1 MTDRPDAP
9 EASKAPGAPDAA
21 ARMTR
26 EREASV
32 TVTLGTTA
40 SKSVSGGESGEGAK
54 DAQLGR
60 RKLLY
65 AAPVVMSQSM
75 FYALAGCGKAQP
87 QQLNCFRVPRSG
99 S

>member
-1 MTDRPDAP
+1 MEESADGRD
-9 EASKAPGAPDAA
+9 G
-21 ARMTR
+21 
-26 EREASV
+26 
-32 TVTLGTTA
+32 
-40 SKSVSGGESGEGAK
+40 GGERPGGEGGGEGGEPK
-54 DAQLGR
+54 IGR

-65 AAPVVMSQSM
+65 VAPAIASQSM

>member
-1 MTDRPDAP
+1 MTVRPDAP
-9 EASKAPGAPDAA
+9 EASNAPEAPEAA
-21 ARMTR
+21 AS
-26 EREASV
+26 A
-32 TVTLGTTA
+32 
-40 SKSVSGGESGEGAK
+40 GGEATNASRDAEAK
-54 DAQLGR
+54 DPQLGR

-65 AAPVVMSQSM
+65 AAPAIMSQSM

>member
-1 MTDRPDAP
+1 MAESPDGRDGSG
-9 EASKAPGAPDAA
+9 EHPGAG
-21 ARMTR
+21 
-26 EREASV
+26 EVVEA
-32 TVTLGTTA
+32 
-40 SKSVSGGESGEGAK
+40 GEPK
-54 DAQLGR
+54 MGR

-65 AAPVVMSQSM
+65 VAPAIASQSM

>member
-1 MTDRPDAP
+1 MAESTDGRDGDGDNGESRESGNSG
-9 EASKAPGAPDAA
+9 EASEEPK
-21 ARMTR
+21 
-26 EREASV
+26 
-32 TVTLGTTA
+32 
-40 SKSVSGGESGEGAK
+40 
-54 DAQLGR
+54 LGR

-65 AAPVVMSQSM
+65 VAPAIASQSM

>member
-1 MTDRPDAP
+1 MAASADGRDGDGEDRDGDGGAG
-9 EASKAPGAPDAA
+9 EAS
-21 ARMTR
+21 
-26 EREASV
+26 
-32 TVTLGTTA
+32 
-40 SKSVSGGESGEGAK
+40 GEPK
-54 DAQLGR
+54 LGR

-65 AAPVVMSQSM
+65 VAPAIASQSM

>member
-1 MTDRPDAP
+1 MA
-9 EASKAPGAPDAA
+9 ASSGD
-21 ARMTR
+21 
-26 EREASV
+26 
-32 TVTLGTTA
+32 GGGDG
-40 SKSVSGGESGEGAK
+40 SGGEGGEGNDPK
-54 DAQLGR
+54 IGR

-65 AAPVVMSQSM
+65 VAPAIASQSM

>member
-1 MTDRPDAP
+1 MAESADGRDGSG
-9 EASKAPGAPDAA
+9 ELRD
-21 ARMTR
+21 
-26 EREASV
+26 
-32 TVTLGTTA
+32 
-40 SKSVSGGESGEGAK
+40 SGGESGEPSGEPK
-54 DAQLGR
+54 IGR

-65 AAPVVMSQSM
+65 VAPAIASQSM

>member
-1 MTDRPDAP
+1 M
-9 EASKAPGAPDAA
+9 PGSEDG
-21 ARMTR
+21 RD
-26 EREASV
+26 
-32 TVTLGTTA
+32 
-40 SKSVSGGESGEGAK
+40 GGDGGGGDGSEEPR
-54 DAQLGR
+54 LGR

-65 AAPVVMSQSM
+65 VAPAIASQSM

>member
-1 MTDRPDAP
+1 MADKSRTTDN
-9 EASKAPGAPDAA
+9 AA
-21 ARMTR
+21 LAATD
-26 EREASV
+26 
-32 TVTLGTTA
+32 TTI
-40 SKSVSGGESGEGAK
+40 
-54 DAQLGR
+54 GR

-65 AAPVVMSQSM
+65 VAPAIASQSM